1 MDEALA
7 ELRRQ
12 AGKQFDPEL
21 VRCFDDLI
29 RAETA
34 DRGMDLATSGGME
47 NFQELI
53 LSLQEDRG
61 FV

>member
-1 MDEALA
+1 MDQALR
-7 ELRRQ
+7 ELRGQ

-21 VRCFDDLI
+21 VRCFDELI

-34 DRGMDLATSGGME
+34 DRGLDLASSAGLE
-47 NFQELI
+47 SFQELI

>member
-1 MDEALA
+1 MDDALA

-12 AGKQFDPEL
+12 SGKQFDPEL

-29 RAETA
+29 RAETT